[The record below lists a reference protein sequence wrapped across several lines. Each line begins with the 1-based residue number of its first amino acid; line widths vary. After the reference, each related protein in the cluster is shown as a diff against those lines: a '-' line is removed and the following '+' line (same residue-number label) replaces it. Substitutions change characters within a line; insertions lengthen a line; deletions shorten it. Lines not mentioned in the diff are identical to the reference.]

1 MSILMEVL
9 QEELDRLDRQ
19 QVAYKSHL
27 RELPRGYISKK
38 KIRGKESYY
47 LQYREGAKIVSKWIP
62 AANLQEVEKQVDQ
75 RKMLE
80 ASLRRVKEDQKKLRR
95 ALGLHL

>member
-19 QVAYKSHL
+19 QVAYESHL

-47 LQYREGAKIVSKWIP
+47 LQYREGTKIVSKWIP
-62 AANLQEVEKQVDQ
+62 AANLQEIERQVDQ

-80 ASLRRVKEDQKKLRR
+80 ASLRRVKGDQKKLRR

>member
-1 MSILMEVL
+1 MSILIEVL

-19 QVAYKSHL
+19 QAAYESHL

-38 KIRGKESYY
+38 NIRGKESYY

-62 AANLQEVEKQVDQ
+62 AANLQEVERQVDQ

-80 ASLRRVKEDQKKLRR
+80 ASLRRVKGDQKKLRR
-95 ALGLHL
+95 ALDLHL